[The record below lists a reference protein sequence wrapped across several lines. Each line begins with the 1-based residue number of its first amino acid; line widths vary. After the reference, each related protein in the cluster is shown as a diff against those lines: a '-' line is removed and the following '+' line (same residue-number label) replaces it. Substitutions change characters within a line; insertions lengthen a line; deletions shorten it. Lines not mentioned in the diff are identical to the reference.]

1 MQLPE
6 PELPQRGEQSQ
17 RSESD
22 ELGSPAPARS
32 SLTVVVPTY
41 REAENLP
48 FLIDRI
54 AAVRSQHGLELELL
68 IMDDDSRDG
77 SAERVASRSE
87 HWVTLVTR
95 TSERGLSAAVLDG
108 LRRARGDVLVCMDA
122 DLSHPPEALPALLGK
137 LDEGADFVIGSRYVE
152 GGSTSDDWG
161 FLRWLNSRVA
171 TLLARP
177 LTAARDPMAG
187 FFALRRGTFAEGR
200 ELNPVGYKIGLEL
213 IVKCGCER
221 VVEVPIHFEDRLHG
235 ESKLTLRQQLL
246 YLKHLRRLYTFKYGV
261 WSQLMQFLTVGGLG
275 TIVNLGA
282 LTALISL
289 GMATRTAVAAAIVV
303 SMCFNFVLNRRFS
316 FSIVRGPWLRQLV
329 TYLTASSLG
338 ALINYF
344 STLFVLQRF
353 HGVAPQLA
361 AIGGI
366 ALGTVFNFVSSRYL
380 VFRSAH
386 VRAPDERVRRRA
398 APAGGLGLRVA
409 LAALVAVV
417 LLGVGLRFTN
427 LGGKVYWFDE
437 TVTSL
442 RVSGLW
448 EEDVYQALGQRPVL
462 HRAADFQRFQSP
474 QPGTTWHDV
483 VRGLA
488 QEEPQHAPLYY
499 VLSRLWAEAFG
510 GSPAVLR
517 GLSAL
522 LSVLGFPCAFWLALE
537 LFGSSTLAWLTLALF
552 AVSPFEVLQ
561 AQTARE
567 YGFWVTGVLLSSAA
581 LLRALRVRTRGA
593 WLMYGLAT
601 TLAMQTFAFTA
612 LVIAGQAAYV
622 LLRERVGSGP
632 ERRSLSGGTRLGF
645 AVAAGAALL
654 SFLPWLGALHS
665 TDQLTSATSW
675 SESARPLGDMLKAYA
690 AGLLRLVFD
699 VNAQSGATRP
709 ELAFAG
715 GLTLLLVVLLGLGV
729 RALWL
734 HRKHDHGAFVLFVIA
749 GNALPLLLHDL
760 LLHGQLS
767 AVPRLLA
774 PAYAAVHFVLARAL
788 VRLHPGERRLP
799 AAPALAA
806 GLLALGIFSDVQSAR
821 AEGWWNKDP
830 NNVNGEVARAIAAAP
845 EPVVVSDGWAEDLFS
860 LAYHLDPNTP
870 VFGQFLAY
878 IGHAAPAQ
886 TCVEL
891 PSATREVFYFNA
903 RPYTAGAF
911 ATWLDQQ
918 KTAGRAQPLVTRGD
932 HTVLWKIRID

>member
-1 MQLPE
+1 MHLPE
-6 PELPQRGEQSQ
+6 PERAA
-17 RSESD
+17 
-22 ELGSPAPARS
+22 PAPARRS
-32 SLTVVVPTY
+32 VSVVVPTY

-48 FLIDRI
+48 SLIERI

-77 SAERVASRSE
+77 SAELCASRPE
-87 HWVTLVTR
+87 PWVTLVTR

-122 DLSHPPEALPALLGK
+122 DLSHPPEALPALLAK
-137 LDEGADFVIGSRYVE
+137 LDEGADFVIGSRYVD

-161 FLRWLNSRVA
+161 FLRWINSRVA

-187 FFALRRGTFAEGR
+187 FFALRRATFSAGR

-213 IVKCGCER
+213 IVKCACER
-221 VVEVPIHFEDRLHG
+221 VVEVPIHFEDRVHG

-261 WSQLMQFLTVGGLG
+261 WSQLMQFLTVGALG
-275 TIVNLGA
+275 TVVNLGA
-282 LTALISL
+282 LTALIPL
-289 GMATRTAVAAAIVV
+289 APTRTAVALAIFV

-316 FSIVRGPWLRQLV
+316 FSIVRGPWVRQLV

-344 STLFVLQRF
+344 TTLFVLARF

-361 AIGGI
+361 ALGGI
-366 ALGTVFNFVSSRYL
+366 ALGTGFNFVSSRYL

-386 VRAPDERVRRRA
+386 VRAPDERLRQR
-398 APAGGLGLRVA
+398 PLSEGGLAGRVG
-409 LAALVAVV
+409 LAALIAVV
-417 LLGVGLRFTN
+417 LLGAGLRFTN

-448 EEDVYQALGQRPVL
+448 EEDVYQELGRRPEL
-462 HRAADFQRFQSP
+462 HRAGDFERFQSP
-474 QPGTTWHDV
+474 QPGTSWQSV

-488 QEEPQHAPLYY
+488 EEEPQHAPLYY

-537 LFGSSTLAWLTLALF
+537 LFGSRSLAWLTLALF

-567 YGFWVTGVLLSSAA
+567 YGFWVTGILLSSAA
-581 LLRALRVRTRGA
+581 LLRALRLRTRGA
-593 WLMYGLAT
+593 WLGYGLCTA
-601 TLAMQTFAFTA
+601 LAMQTFAFTA
-612 LVIAGQAAYV
+612 LVIAGQGVYV
-622 LLRERVGSGP
+622 LLREHVWST
-632 ERRSLSGGTRLGF
+632 ERRSFLHGAVVRF
-645 AVAAGAALL
+645 AVAAGAAGL
-654 SFLPWLGALHS
+654 SILPWLAALQS
-665 TDQLTSATSW
+665 ADQVKSATSW
-675 SESARPLGDMLKAYA
+675 TESARPLGDMFKAYA

-709 ELAFAG
+709 ELALAG
-715 GLTLLLVVLLGLGV
+715 VLTLLLAVLLGVGA

-734 HRKHDHGAFVLFVIA
+734 HRKADHGLLLLLIIA
-749 GNALPLLLHDL
+749 GNALPLVLHDL
-760 LLHGQLS
+760 FLHGQLS

-788 VRLHPGERRLP
+788 LRLYPEERRLP
-799 AAPALAA
+799 AAPVIAA

-821 AEGWWNKDP
+821 AEVWWNKDP
-830 NNVNGEVARAIAAAP
+830 NNVNAEVAQVIRAAP
-845 EPVVVSDGWAEDLFS
+845 EPVLVSDGWAEDMFS
-860 LAYHLDPNTP
+860 LAYLLDPGTP

-878 IGHAAPAQ
+878 IGHPAPPQ
-886 TCVEL
+886 SNVEL
-891 PSATREVFYFNA
+891 PIAAREVFYFNA
-903 RPYTAGAF
+903 RPYTIGAF
-911 ATWLDQQ
+911 AGWLEQQ
-918 KTAGRAQPLVTRGD
+918 KSLGRAQPLVTRGD
-932 HTVLWKIRID
+932 HTVLWKVRVE